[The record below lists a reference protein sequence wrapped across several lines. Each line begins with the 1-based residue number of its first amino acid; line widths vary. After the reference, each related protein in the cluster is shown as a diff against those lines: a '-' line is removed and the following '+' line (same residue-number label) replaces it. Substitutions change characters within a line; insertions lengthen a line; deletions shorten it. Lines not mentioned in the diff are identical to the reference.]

1 MYIYKNVGKG
11 SRNLRI
17 CGECGIVY
25 TSVSLTKYIDQC
37 PLCNSKRYESLSS
50 KTEADHAPL

>member
-1 MYIYKNVGKG
+1 MSNYKNVGKS

-25 TSVSLTKYIDQC
+25 TSVSMTKYIDQC
-37 PLCNSKRYESLSS
+37 PLCNSKRYETMSS
-50 KTEADHAPL
+50 KTDSE

>member
-1 MYIYKNVGKG
+1 MSIYGNMGKL

-17 CGECGIVY
+17 CGDCGIVY

-37 PLCNSKRYESLSS
+37 PLCNSKLLGENIL
-50 KTEADHAPL
+50 TEIGGK

>member
-1 MYIYKNVGKG
+1 MSIYENVGKG

-17 CGECGIVY
+17 CGDCGIVY

-37 PLCNSKRYESLSS
+37 PLCNSKRYESLST
-50 KTEADHAPL
+50 KTDSDNII